1 MAVEIERKFLVI
13 SNDWK
18 PAVVDSKVCRQGYLV
33 TDAHKTVRIRVMG
46 DEGYLTV
53 KGATDGFSRM
63 EFEYEIDLAD
73 AQYMLLL
80 CDQLVEKT
88 RHYIE
93 HDGLTWEL
101 DVFEGLNAGLVMAE
115 VELESETQTF
125 EKPNWAGEEVSG
137 DERYFNGYLSKH
149 PFTRWEGGNV

>member
-1 MAVEIERKFLVI
+1 MAVEIERKFLVV
-13 SNDWK
+13 SDAWK
-18 PAVVDSKVCRQGYLV
+18 SSVVESSICRQGYLV
-33 TDAHKTVRIRVMG
+33 TDPKKTVRVRVMG
-46 DEGYLTV
+46 DQGFLTV

-73 AQYMLLL
+73 ANYMLML
-80 CDQLVEKT
+80 CEQLVEKT

-115 VELESETQTF
+115 VELESETQHF
-125 EKPNWAGEEVSG
+125 EKPVWAGEEVSE

-149 PFTRWEGGNV
+149 PFSQWK

>member
-1 MAVEIERKFLVI
+1 MAVEIERKFLVV

-18 PAVVDSKVCRQGYLV
+18 NAVVESKVCRQGYLV
-33 TDAHKTVRIRVMG
+33 TDPKKSVRVRVIG
-46 DEGYLTV
+46 DQGFLTV

-73 AQYMLLL
+73 ASYMLML
-80 CDQLVEKT
+80 CDWVVEKT

-115 VELESETQTF
+115 VELESVTQYF
-125 EKPNWAGEEVSG
+125 DKPAWAGEEVSE
-137 DERYFNGYLSKH
+137 DARYFNGYLSKH
-149 PFTRWEGGNV
+149 PFSRW